1 MPAAG
6 LKIGICSILSR
17 CLSITTDTE
26 QSLASCSAIL
36 SRSVISRVTT
46 SLYISHWILKINRE
60 VYLYTSCTPRFRLQ
74 SEIQQTSCTSLE
86 YSNKSLQ
93 TCQNHCFFMQLPACL
108 WRNNMTTQQRECHQR
123 QKKTKGTITRKQKT
137 VIELCET
144 FNFAFVVKRTMS
156 SSVPAT
162 LPSLFSGLW

>member
-1 MPAAG
+1 MG
-6 LKIGICSILSR
+6 VSSILSR

-36 SRSVISRVTT
+36 SRCVNSRVTT
-46 SLYISHWILKINRE
+46 SLYISHWILKINRKG
-60 VYLYTSCTPRFRLQ
+60 YLYTSCTPLFGLQ
-74 SEIQQTSCTSLE
+74 KIQQSSAHLWNIAKRVCKHARIIASSCSCLHAYGEITW
-86 YSNKSLQ
+86 
-93 TCQNHCFFMQLPACL
+93 QLSKENVL
-108 WRNNMTTQQRECHQR
+108 KDKKK
-123 QKKTKGTITRKQKT
+123 KKTKGTITRKQMT